1 MARTERSSCGS
12 PGLATDCRRSTGS
25 RQATRI
31 NEKRSAGVEG
41 YEAIDCPHSAE
52 SWGGLEGG
60 HGSTLLNGS
69 KGGNWY
75 YAIGSYAEWGGG
87 IPGPR
92 SAVKC
97 VELHAREP
105 VVNGRWVLVMRQT
118 VDGSWWKKDQWTL
131 GVIFQSVNPPEGDR
145 TYSSVWRDNAIG
157 TAHARSM
164 LDSPQAWSART
175 NAAGQ
180 WMRIDAG
187 EVVPVSGVR
196 AQGRNGSA
204 SHQKVT
210 AFTVQHSTDDSTWSD
225 VDGGATFTDASGS
238 FDALFTTPVMARYI
252 RINVVVWASHIS
264 MRAGLLKA

>member
-1 MARTERSSCGS
+1 
-12 PGLATDCRRSTGS
+12 
-25 RQATRI
+25 
-31 NEKRSAGVEG
+31 
-41 YEAIDCPHSAE
+41 
-52 SWGGLEGG
+52 
-60 HGSTLLNGS
+60 
-69 KGGNWY
+69 
-75 YAIGSYAEWGGG
+75 
-87 IPGPR
+87 
-92 SAVKC
+92 
-97 VELHAREP
+97 
-105 VVNGRWVLVMRQT
+105 
-118 VDGSWWKKDQWTL
+118 
-131 GVIFQSVNPPEGDR
+131 
-145 TYSSVWRDNAIG
+145 
-157 TAHARSM
+157 M

-196 AQGRNGSA
+196 AQGRNGSG